1 MTMKTCN
8 YLTKLPQETTIKN
21 IETLRDY
28 DLITL
33 HVPAPKQ
40 RLCPNC
46 GSHDCILKDSGAWSD
61 CKAYPLQPPGLS
73 PHLPQTQAAL

>member
-21 IETLRDY
+21 IEAFREY

-33 HVPAPKQ
+33 QVLPINLVKN
-40 RLCPNC
+40 RR
-46 GSHDCILKDSGAWSD
+46 
-61 CKAYPLQPPGLS
+61 KAL
-73 PHLPQTQAAL
+73 